1 MRPPTTVPAP
11 IPDASSPE
19 PERTDLSR
27 LSAVQLGEQLRGEAA
42 VSRVAATTLL
52 WRLKAVHAVLTG
64 AEDSVLAARTAGVP
78 ESREEAGAER
88 ERLRPLA
95 LEALTCHPELL
106 AQTTSTYFR
115 DSSPLTALPAESL
128 PALVPA
134 VRALLATTQ
143 ALEPVRTVQ
152 TFLARAGPRQ
162 VVEAGLT
169 TDESPR
175 VRRAVLQALCLSR
188 MEGAVEVLRQLCT
201 RPELTAVDRGLLL
214 DRLEA
219 LGEDVSLLDPERT
232 LPLEAWAEL
241 ARAEGANAVPK
252 DLRGLPLVTALAPL
266 GELPVRWLLTQA
278 RELGEERLP
287 RPFRHL
293 LERHLPP
300 QALGTLG
307 RHALESWLSVKGKTG
322 AAWMLSLI
330 AEYGGDE
337 AVTTICHQIDAWRRH
352 QKPKANTAIRAL
364 GRIGTVFAL
373 SQLERIASAGGR
385 YTESLVQNARE
396 GLAEAAAARGLTPEQ
411 LREELVPD
419 LGLTLEGLV
428 VDMGPRRLR
437 VKVRADRSLEV
448 HHEGGRV
455 TQSFP
460 ALRKDEDPV
469 KHAEGKQRFDVLR
482 KNLQPVLKAQ
492 LARLE
497 EVLFVQDDYTLER
510 WQRLFLRHPV
520 LRLAIQPV
528 LWSRL
533 TPTGEVV
540 GSFRVAEDWTLV
552 DAQNAEV
559 RLHPSESV
567 GIWHPVLEDA
577 RTHALWGEHLADVRL
592 YMTTHGAPSRAAR
605 NPSTVVSIFSATVG
619 ACHDSATVPAGFFAS
634 PSTTIPNCPGH
645 SRRTSSAACPRGS
658 MKLKHG
664 QSGSRMV
671 LMSQLKNRHPLR
683 RASEKSQ
690 SSMPPSFRISSPSV
704 RKPKSFPPKRPLKR
718 HPFNFIV
725 AHGSVFSSLFAW
737 IVQSTRLPD
746 TKWSHRAEM
755 FVTRVQH
762 RSVTLGPSQ

>member
-1 MRPPTTVPAP
+1 MSSPTPLPDP
-11 IPDASSPE
+11 IPDAPSPE
-19 PERTDLSR
+19 PERTGLSR
-27 LSAVQLGEQLRGEAA
+27 LSTEQLGERLRGEAA
-42 VSRVAATTLL
+42 VSRVAAITLL
-52 WRLKAVHAVLTG
+52 GRLEAVHAVLTG
-64 AEDSVLAARTAGVP
+64 VEDAALAARTAGVP

-95 LEALTCHPELL
+95 LEALTRHPELL

-115 DSSPLTALPAESL
+115 DSSPLAALPGEFL

-134 VRALLATTQ
+134 IRALLATTQ

-152 TFLARAGPRQ
+152 TFLARAAPRQ
-162 VVEAGLT
+162 VVEAGLA
-169 TDESPR
+169 TDSHSR
-175 VRRAVLQALCLSR
+175 VRRAVLQALCRSR
-188 MEGAVEVLRQLCT
+188 GDGAVEVLRQLCT
-201 RPELTAVDRGLLL
+201 RPELTAVDRGFLL

-241 ARAEGANAVPK
+241 ARAEGADAVPK

-278 RELGEERLP
+278 RELGEARLP

-300 QALGTLG
+300 QALPTLG

-337 AVTTICHQIDAWRRH
+337 TVTAICRHIDVWRRH

-364 GRIGTVFAL
+364 GRMGTVFAL
-373 SQLERIASAGGR
+373 SQLERIASAGGK
-385 YTESLVQNARE
+385 YSESLVQNARE

-419 LGLTLEGLV
+419 LGLTPEGLV
-428 VDMGPRRLR
+428 VDMGPRKLR
-437 VKVRADRSLEV
+437 VKVRADLSLEV
-448 HHEGGRV
+448 HHESGKV

-492 LARLE
+492 FARLE
-497 EVLFVQDDYTLER
+497 EVLFAQDDYTQER

-520 LRLAIQPV
+520 LRLGIQPV
-528 LWSRL
+528 LWTRL

-540 GSFRVAEDWTLV
+540 GSFRIAEDGTLV
-552 DAQNAEV
+552 DAQNTEV
-559 RLHPSESV
+559 RLHPSERV
-567 GIWHPVLEDA
+567 GLWHPVLDDA
-577 RTHALWGEHLADVRL
+577 RTHALWAEHLTDYRL
-592 YMTTHGAPSRAAR
+592 VQPFRQLQREALRPTDAERGATAITRFQGASLWASRLRNTLERLGCRAPVGDGGMLHEHARALTNHGVAFR
-605 NPSTVVSIFSATVG
+605 VL
-619 ACHDSATVPAGFFAS
+619 HS
-634 PSTTIPNCPGH
+634 PIQRQFELEERVELGQLEYTLEQ
-645 SRRTSSAACPRGS
+645 RYRQR
-658 MKLKHG
+658 HG
-664 QSGSRMV
+664 LAQEG
-671 LMSQLKNRHPLR
+671 QP
-683 RASEKSQ
+683 
-690 SSMPPSFRISSPSV
+690 
-704 RKPKSFPPKRPLKR
+704 
-718 HPFNFIV
+718 
-725 AHGSVFSSLFAW
+725 
-737 IVQSTRLPD
+737 
-746 TKWSHRAEM
+746 
-755 FVTRVQH
+755 
-762 RSVTLGPSQ
+762 TLGELPPVLCACLLDVMRSLALQADTP

>member
-1 MRPPTTVPAP
+1 MCPPTPVPAP
-11 IPDASSPE
+11 IPGAPSSE

-27 LSAVQLGEQLRGEAA
+27 LSSVQLGEQLQGEAA
-42 VSRVAATTLL
+42 VSRMAALTLL
-52 WRLKAVHAVLTG
+52 RRLEAVHAVLTG
-64 AEDSVLAARTAGVP
+64 VEDAALAARAAGVP

-95 LEALTCHPELL
+95 LEALAHHPELL
-106 AQTTSTYFR
+106 AQTTSTYVR
-115 DSSPLTALPAESL
+115 DGSPLAALPAESL

-143 ALEPVRTVQ
+143 ALEPIRTVQ
-152 TFLARAGPRQ
+152 TFLARAAPRQ
-162 VVEAGLT
+162 VVEAGLA
-169 TDESPR
+169 TDASPR
-175 VRRAVLQALCLSR
+175 VRRAVLQALCRSR
-188 MEGAVEVLRQLCT
+188 VDGAMEVLRQLCT
-201 RPELTAVDRGLLL
+201 RPELTALDRGLLL

-219 LGEDVSLLDPERT
+219 FGEDVSLLDRERT
-232 LPLEAWAEL
+232 LPLEGWAEL
-241 ARAEGANAVPK
+241 ARVEGADVVPK

-278 RELGEERLP
+278 KELGEARLP

-293 LERHLPP
+293 LERHFPP
-300 QALGTLG
+300 QALPSLG

-337 AVTTICHQIDAWRRH
+337 AVTTICREIDVWRRH
-352 QKPKANTAIRAL
+352 QKSKANTAIRAL
-364 GRIGTVFAL
+364 GRMGTVFAL

-428 VDMGPRRLR
+428 VDLGPRRLR
-437 VKVRADRSLEV
+437 VKVRADLSLEV

-455 TQSFP
+455 TRSFP

-497 EVLFVQDDYTLER
+497 EVLFVQDDYPWER

-520 LRLAIQPV
+520 LRLGIQPV

-540 GSFRVAEDWTLV
+540 GSFRVAEDGTLV
-552 DAQNAEV
+552 DVQNAEV
-559 RLHPSESV
+559 RLHPSERV
-567 GIWHPVLEDA
+567 GLWHPVLEDA
-577 RTHALWGEHLADVRL
+577 RTHVLWGDHLADYRL
-592 YMTTHGAPSRAAR
+592 VQPFRQLQREALLPTDAERGA
-605 NPSTVVSIFSATVG
+605 
-619 ACHDSATVPAGFFAS
+619 
-634 PSTTIPNCPGH
+634 TTITRFQGVSLWASRLRNTLERLGCRAPVGESGMLHEHARALPNHGVAFRVLH
-645 SRRTSSAACPRGS
+645 SPIQRRFELEERVELGQLEYTLEPRYRQR
-658 MKLKHG
+658 HG
-664 QSGSRMV
+664 LAQEG
-671 LMSQLKNRHPLR
+671 QP
-683 RASEKSQ
+683 
-690 SSMPPSFRISSPSV
+690 
-704 RKPKSFPPKRPLKR
+704 
-718 HPFNFIV
+718 
-725 AHGSVFSSLFAW
+725 
-737 IVQSTRLPD
+737 
-746 TKWSHRAEM
+746 
-755 FVTRVQH
+755 
-762 RSVTLGPSQ
+762 TLGELPPVLCACLLDVMRSLALQADTP

>member
-1 MRPPTTVPAP
+1 MLPPTPVPAP
-11 IPDASSPE
+11 IPGAPSSE
-19 PERTDLSR
+19 PEHTDLSR
-27 LSAVQLGEQLRGEAA
+27 LSTVQLGEQLRGEAA
-42 VSRVAATTLL
+42 VSRVAALTLL
-52 WRLKAVHAVLTG
+52 RRLEAVHAVLTG
-64 AEDSVLAARTAGVP
+64 VEDAALAARTAGVP

-95 LEALTCHPELL
+95 LEALTLHPELL
-106 AQTTSTYFR
+106 AQTTSTYVR
-115 DSSPLTALPAESL
+115 DGSPLAALPAESL

-143 ALEPVRTVQ
+143 ALEPIRTVQ
-152 TFLARAGPRQ
+152 TFLARAAPRQ
-162 VVEAGLT
+162 VVEAGLA
-169 TDESPR
+169 TDAPPR
-175 VRRAVLQALCLSR
+175 VRRAVLQALCGSR
-188 MEGAVEVLRQLCT
+188 VDGAVEVLRQLCT
-201 RPELTAVDRGLLL
+201 RPELTALDRGLLL

-219 LGEDVSLLDPERT
+219 LGEDVSLLDRECT
-232 LPLEAWAEL
+232 LPLKGWAEL
-241 ARAEGANAVPK
+241 ARVEGADVVPK

-266 GELPVRWLLTQA
+266 GDLPVRWLLTQA
-278 RELGEERLP
+278 RELGEARLP

-300 QALGTLG
+300 QALPSLG

-337 AVTTICHQIDAWRRH
+337 AVTTLCRQIDTWRRH

-364 GRIGTVFAL
+364 GRMGTVFAL

-396 GLAEAAAARGLTPEQ
+396 GLAEAAAVRGLTPEQ

-428 VDMGPRRLR
+428 ADLGPRRLR
-437 VKVRADRSLEV
+437 VKVRADLSLEV

-497 EVLFVQDDYTLER
+497 EVLFVQDDYPRER
-510 WQRLFLRHPV
+510 WQRLFPRHPV

-540 GSFRVAEDWTLV
+540 GSFRVAEDGTLV

-559 RLHPSESV
+559 RLHPSERV
-567 GIWHPVLEDA
+567 GLWHPVLEDA
-577 RTHALWGEHLADVRL
+577 RTHALWGEHLADYRL
-592 YMTTHGAPSRAAR
+592 VQPFRQLQREALRPTDAERGATAIIRFQGVSLWASRLRNTLERLGCRAPVGESGMLHEHARALPNHGVAFR
-605 NPSTVVSIFSATVG
+605 VL
-619 ACHDSATVPAGFFAS
+619 HS
-634 PSTTIPNCPGH
+634 PIQ
-645 SRRTSSAACPRGS
+645 RRFELEERVELGQLEYTLEPQYRQR
-658 MKLKHG
+658 HG
-664 QSGSRMV
+664 LAQEG
-671 LMSQLKNRHPLR
+671 QP
-683 RASEKSQ
+683 
-690 SSMPPSFRISSPSV
+690 
-704 RKPKSFPPKRPLKR
+704 
-718 HPFNFIV
+718 
-725 AHGSVFSSLFAW
+725 
-737 IVQSTRLPD
+737 
-746 TKWSHRAEM
+746 
-755 FVTRVQH
+755 
-762 RSVTLGPSQ
+762 TLGELPPVLCACLLEVMRSLALQADTP

>member
-1 MRPPTTVPAP
+1 MDPPAPVPAP
-11 IPDASSPE
+11 SPDAPSPE
-19 PERTDLSR
+19 PERTGLSR

-42 VSRVAATTLL
+42 VSRVAAITLL
-52 WRLKAVHAVLTG
+52 GRLEAVHAVLTG
-64 AEDSVLAARTAGVP
+64 VEDRALDAHTAGVP
-78 ESREEAGAER
+78 QSREEAGAER

-95 LEALTCHPELL
+95 LEALTLHPELL

-115 DSSPLTALPAESL
+115 DSSPLAALPVESL

-143 ALEPVRTVQ
+143 SLEPVRTVQ
-152 TFLARAGPRQ
+152 TFLARAAPRQ
-162 VVEAGLT
+162 VVETGLA
-169 TDESPR
+169 TDAHPR
-175 VRRAVLQALCLSR
+175 VRRAVLQALCRSR
-188 MEGAVEVLRQLCT
+188 MDGAVEVLRQLCT

-219 LGEDVSLLDPERT
+219 LGEDVSLLDRERA

-241 ARAEGANAVPK
+241 ARTEGADAVPK

-278 RELGEERLP
+278 KELGEERLP

-293 LERHLPP
+293 LERYILP
-300 QALGTLG
+300 QALPALG

-337 AVTTICHQIDAWRRH
+337 AVTAICRQIDEWRRH

-364 GRIGTVFAL
+364 GRMGTVFAL
-373 SQLERIASAGGR
+373 SQLERIASAGGK

-419 LGLTLEGLV
+419 LGLTPEGLG
-428 VDMGPRRLR
+428 VDLGPRGLR
-437 VKVRADRSLEV
+437 VKVRADLSLEV

-455 TQSFP
+455 TKSFP

-497 EVLFVQDDYTLER
+497 EALFVQDDYPQER

-520 LRLAIQPV
+520 LRLGIQPV
-528 LWSRL
+528 LWTRL

-540 GSFRVAEDWTLV
+540 GSFRVAEDGTLV
-552 DAQNAEV
+552 DARNAEV
-559 RLHPSESV
+559 RPHPSERI
-567 GIWHPVLEDA
+567 GIW
-577 RTHALWGEHLADVRL
+577 
-592 YMTTHGAPSRAAR
+592 
-605 NPSTVVSIFSATVG
+605 
-619 ACHDSATVPAGFFAS
+619 
-634 PSTTIPNCPGH
+634 
-645 SRRTSSAACPRGS
+645 
-658 MKLKHG
+658 
-664 QSGSRMV
+664 
-671 LMSQLKNRHPLR
+671 
-683 RASEKSQ
+683 
-690 SSMPPSFRISSPSV
+690 
-704 RKPKSFPPKRPLKR
+704 
-718 HPFNFIV
+718 
-725 AHGSVFSSLFAW
+725 
-737 IVQSTRLPD
+737 
-746 TKWSHRAEM
+746 
-755 FVTRVQH
+755 
-762 RSVTLGPSQ
+762 

>member
-1 MRPPTTVPAP
+1 MLPPTPVPAP
-11 IPDASSPE
+11 IPDAPSPE
-19 PERTDLSR
+19 PECTGRSR

-42 VSRVAATTLL
+42 VSRVAALTLL
-52 WRLKAVHAVLTG
+52 GRLEAVHAVLTG
-64 AEDSVLAARTAGVP
+64 VEDAVLAARRVGGP

-95 LEALTCHPELL
+95 LEALTRHPELL
-106 AQTTSTYFR
+106 AQTTSTYVR
-115 DSSPLTALPAESL
+115 EGSPLAALPVESL

-143 ALEPVRTVQ
+143 AIEPVRTVQ
-152 TFLARAGPRQ
+152 TFLARAEPRQ
-162 VVEAGLT
+162 VVEAGLA
-169 TDESPR
+169 TDAHPR
-175 VRRAVLQALCLSR
+175 VRRAVLQALCRSR
-188 MEGAVEVLRQLCT
+188 MDGGVDGAVEVLRQLCT

-219 LGEDVSLLDPERT
+219 LGKDVSLLDPERT

-278 RELGEERLP
+278 RQLGEERLP

-293 LERHLPP
+293 LEQHLPP
-300 QALGTLG
+300 QALPALG

-337 AVTTICHQIDAWRRH
+337 AVTTICRRIDEWRRH

-364 GRIGTVFAL
+364 GRMGTVFAL

-437 VKVRADRSLEV
+437 VKVRADLSLEV

-497 EVLFVQDDYTLER
+497 EVLFVQDDYPQER
-510 WQRLFLRHPV
+510 WQRLFPRHPV
-520 LRLAIQPV
+520 LRLGIQPV

-540 GSFRVAEDWTLV
+540 GSFRVAEDGTLV
-552 DAQNAEV
+552 DAQNTEV
-559 RLHPSESV
+559 RPHPSERV
-567 GIWHPVLEDA
+567 GLWHPVLEDV
-577 RTHALWGEHLADVRL
+577 RTHALWGEHLADYRL
-592 YMTTHGAPSRAAR
+592 VQPFHQLQREALRPTGAERGAPARTRCQGVSLWASRLRNTLERLGCRAPVGENGMLHEHAR
-605 NPSTVVSIFSATVG
+605 ALTNHGVAFRML
-619 ACHDSATVPAGFFAS
+619 HS
-634 PSTTIPNCPGH
+634 PIQ
-645 SRRTSSAACPRGS
+645 RRFELEERVELGPLEYTLEPQYRQR
-658 MKLKHG
+658 HG
-664 QSGSRMV
+664 LAREGQ
-671 LMSQLKNRHPLR
+671 P
-683 RASEKSQ
+683 
-690 SSMPPSFRISSPSV
+690 
-704 RKPKSFPPKRPLKR
+704 
-718 HPFNFIV
+718 
-725 AHGSVFSSLFAW
+725 
-737 IVQSTRLPD
+737 
-746 TKWSHRAEM
+746 
-755 FVTRVQH
+755 
-762 RSVTLGPSQ
+762 TLGELPPVLCACLLDVMRSLALQADTP